1 MASFFLIQ
9 TAPGYATR
17 VARFIGSVPGVVDV
31 CVTSGP
37 YDVVAQ
43 VSPVP
48 EFQEQVRAAVRLAP
62 GLSRLC
68 VCNGSDRSVV
78 ASG

>member
-9 TAPGYATR
+9 TDPGYAKA
-17 VARFIGSVPGVVDV
+17 VATYVGRVPGVVDV
-31 CVTSGP
+31 VVTSGP

-43 VSPVP
+43 VSPMP
-48 EFQEQVRAAVRLAP
+48 TQQEQLRAAVRLAP

-68 VCNGSDRSVV
+68 VCNGSEGPVL
-78 ASG
+78 ASL